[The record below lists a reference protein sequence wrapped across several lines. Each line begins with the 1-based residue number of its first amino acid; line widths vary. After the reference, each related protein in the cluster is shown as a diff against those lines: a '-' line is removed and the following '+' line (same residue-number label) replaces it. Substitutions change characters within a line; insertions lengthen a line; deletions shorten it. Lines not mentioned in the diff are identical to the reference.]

1 MSDDED
7 VQLMEDGPEGGCMDE
22 EAQLFGAA
30 QAFDAVTGMP
40 VPRAGSAATSASS
53 SSNERRAAELADIAA
68 QVTAKPEPVWNLTLA
83 QKNESNTGD
92 IKVPHMLGID
102 EAGRGPVL
110 GQCDKHSRPVHSTVL
125 SGLQRLLAQ
134 CAYAHGL
141 LPFLLLLSLHLSSA
155 VSPPTFFPSSRFD
168 GVRHL
173 LVPHLEA
180 RRSEGIARGGL
191 KDLDARAAHRALPRH
206 PGMPVAGV

>member
-7 VQLMEDGPEGGCMDE
+7 VQLMEDGPEGGGMDE

-30 QAFDAVTGMP
+30 QAFDAATGMP
-40 VPRAGSAATSASS
+40 VPRAGSVANSASS

-68 QVTAKPEPVWNLTLA
+68 QVTSKPEPVWNLTLA

-110 GQCDKHSRPVHSTVL
+110 GQCDKDTHRRHIRGDVEWNASARAVHSQAGPTTVL
-125 SGLQRLLAQ
+125 RCI
-134 CAYAHGL
+134 CA
-141 LPFLLLLSLHLSSA
+141 LSSTSSSLQVRWCTA
-155 VSPPTFFPSSRFD
+155 SVGAPS
-168 GVRHL
+168 
-173 LVPHLEA
+173 
-180 RRSEGIARGGL
+180 RSSTI
-191 KDLDARAAHRALPRH
+191 
-206 PGMPVAGV
+206 